1 VQAIPLKPPELGRD
15 MTNRERVDA
24 RVETICL
31 KGCRQVRRDIA
42 LLESGAEIPEAG
54 GLAPDERRLLLRE
67 LKQIMAVY
75 GDSCRID

>member
-1 VQAIPLKPPELGRD
+1 MQAILLESVEIYRGITDRELV
-15 MTNRERVDA
+15 EA
-24 RVETICL
+24 RVEAVCL

-42 LLESGAEIPEAG
+42 HLESGAEIPEVR
-54 GLAPDERRLLLRE
+54 GLTPDERRLLLAE

>member
-1 VQAIPLKPPELGRD
+1 MHAFLLDSADIVHGSD
-15 MTNRERVDA
+15 NRERVDA
-24 RVETICL
+24 RVEAICI

-42 LLESGAEIPEAG
+42 LLESGSPIPEVQ
-54 GLAPDERRLLLRE
+54 GLALNERRLLLAE

>member
-1 VQAIPLKPPELGRD
+1 MQAILLESTEIGRGV
-15 MTNRERVDA
+15 THRERVES

-42 LLESGAEIPEAG
+42 LLEGGAEIPESQ
-54 GLAPDERRLLLRE
+54 GLAPEERHLLLTE

-75 GDSCRID
+75 GESCRID

>member
-1 VQAIPLKPPELGRD
+1 MQAILLESKDVFGGII
-15 MTNRERVDA
+15 NRERVEA
-24 RVETICL
+24 RVERVCL

-42 LLESGAEIPEAG
+42 LLDSGAEIPEAQ
-54 GLAPDERRLLLRE
+54 GLTPDERRLLLVE

>member
-1 VQAIPLKPPELGRD
+1 VQAILLESAEICRGITD
-15 MTNRERVDA
+15 RERVES

-42 LLESGAEIPEAG
+42 LLEAGVEIPESQ
-54 GLAPDERRLLLRE
+54 GLAPEERRLLITE

-75 GDSCRID
+75 GESCRID